1 MAFKTLLVLVLCF
14 AETVFSNTTT
24 STAILYD
31 DSQIDYS
38 EGTSVEDKYSLPPE
52 NVGVSGARN
61 STQVVTSLARILD
74 FYNTELLA
82 GDFPRFKGGLSHGCQ
97 KDVETYI
104 VGLTKAE
111 NWALKSKYLTTLV
124 INVNI

>member
-24 STAILYD
+24 STAIPYD